1 LREKKFAFQ
10 GGGRR
15 IPQALP
21 NIAGPEIRIL
31 GQNLLLGPTASKK
44 SKDSGDGNAKTANAL
59 NAAHLRRIN
68 GDELKPSSLSRRY
81 TEQVTGQRRTPST
94 GSGTIKEEQERAA
107 YGFY

>member
-1 LREKKFAFQ
+1 LERWLERAAIRRLRDVAFQ

-31 GQNLLLGPTASKK
+31 GQNLLLGPTASKE

-59 NAAHLRRIN
+59 NAAHLCRIN
-68 GDELKPSSLSRRY
+68 GDELKVLHVASVFLVAGGGIPH
-81 TEQVTGQRRTPST
+81 
-94 GSGTIKEEQERAA
+94 K
-107 YGFY
+107 